1 MNNLPPAGPV
11 TANININP
19 NDIANMKCVCG
30 NDIFVTVHNLKYLS
44 QFVTG
49 TVKPAGIRVE
59 MNCCLGCGI
68 LYPAVMDQVEVEKF
82 AKNPNVK
89 RLNIEK
95 LVSGILSDFIR
106 ASEKVASEF
115 KVKQ

>member
-1 MNNLPPAGPV
+1 
-11 TANININP
+11 
-19 NDIANMKCVCG
+19 
-30 NDIFVTVHNLKYLS
+30 
-44 QFVTG
+44 
-49 TVKPAGIRVE
+49 
-59 MNCCLGCGI
+59 
-68 LYPAVMDQVEVEKF
+68 LYPAVVDQVEVEKF